1 MYFKKL
7 KINGVEYPFA
17 CAIGG
22 EAAPT
27 TTTEGA
33 TNQPYFV
40 VANGEVTAMYVC
52 TSVSNGS
59 YTWDEVELGGGGSGG
74 SSSAV
79 LYIVQTL
86 TDEQKTQARNN
97 IGAGTS
103 SFSGSY
109 NDLDDR
115 PNIPAAYTL
124 PQATASALGG
134 IKADSVQSTDTQPV
148 RIGTDGK
155 LKTLK
160 YKAGSGISISNDGTI
175 SLNVTNANGE
185 AF

>member
-40 VANGEVTAMYVC
+40 VANGKVTAMYIC
-52 TSVSNGS
+52 TAVSNGL
-59 YTWDEVELGGGGSGG
+59 YTWDEVEMGGGG
-74 SSSAV
+74 
-79 LYIVQTL
+79 
-86 TDEQKTQARNN
+86 
-97 IGAGTS
+97 
-103 SFSGSY
+103 
-109 NDLDDR
+109 
-115 PNIPAAYTL
+115 AAYTL

-134 IKADSVQSTDTQPV
+134 IKADSVQRTDTQPV